1 MEKKISNQLL
11 LWTVVWFAVLGIII
25 AFLGHMEMAHQQG
38 IIARYFASPSEE
50 PGSAINIEYIYWIA
64 LAAVLAVIG
73 LLQFL
78 TMARTAKRAIAEAEA
93 AVKARPGKK
102 QRPAPVQPTAQDNK
116 ASAMED
122 QARSLHLLSLLQRE
136 GRLVDFLQE
145 DLRPYDDSQIGAA
158 VRSIQESC
166 QKALNEYITLNAVM
180 EQEEGKEVTIQPGFD
195 VNSVRLTGNVTGSPP
210 FRGILQHRGWRVS
223 KFSMPSLSAK
233 QDPNIIA
240 PAEVEIG

>member
-25 AFLGHMEMAHQQG
+25 AFLGHMEMAHHQG
-38 IIARYFASPSEE
+38 IIAKYFASSSEQ
-50 PGSAINIEYIYWIA
+50 PGSASNKEYIYWVT
-64 LAAVLAVIG
+64 LTVLLAVIG

-78 TMARTAKRAIAEAEA
+78 TMARTLKRTIAEA

-102 QRPAPVQPTAQDNK
+102 QRPAAVQPTGQDK
-116 ASAMED
+116 MISAMEE

-166 QKALNEYITLNAVM
+166 QKALNEFITLNAVM
-180 EQEEGKEVTIQPGFD
+180 EQEEGEEVTIPPGFD
-195 VNSVRLTGNVTGSPP
+195 VNAVRLTGNVTGSPP
-210 FRGILQHRGWRVS
+210 FKGILQHRGWRVS